1 MTAQRTG
8 EGVQRRTAR
17 GPLGHA
23 LRLADALKLVW
34 RAAPGWAVASGVLA
48 VLQGLVPLAA
58 VYLMKLIVDAVT
70 RGITAADKAAAW
82 RDVAVLVGVAAGVA
96 VAGAAFRA
104 LGALA
109 SESLSLTVSDHVTD
123 VIHARSI
130 AVDLRFYE
138 DAGYYDVLH
147 RAQQEAPSRPTKIV
161 QDLLGTAQSGVSLI
175 GMIGLLLTLHW
186 SIGLI
191 VLGAAIPGALV
202 RIRYSQQL
210 FGWQKRRTDSERRAW
225 YYHWLLVSGDHAK
238 EVRLFDLGP
247 VARTWYRDMRTVLR
261 GERLGLAGRRAAAD
275 AVAGVVA
282 AAAVFGTFA
291 FIAWRT
297 VQGVISLG
305 SLVMYY
311 QAFQTSLS
319 SLQSVLSSLAGLY
332 EDGLFLGYYH
342 EFMTLEPQIRAPAH
356 PRPVPRPP
364 QQGVRFEKVAFSY
377 PGSGRT
383 AIEGLDME
391 LRAGEVT
398 ALVGSNGCGKT
409 TLVKL
414 LCRLYDP
421 DQGRVTI
428 DGIDLRETDP
438 TELHRGLSVIFQD
451 FTRYQLTARQ
461 NIWVGDVSLPGDG
474 AGPGA
479 ARGEAPGPH
488 AAAASASAQAAAAAA
503 GAEQPDAAS
512 VSTQTAGAAGL
523 STAASVS
530 AQAAIEGAARLAGA
544 DQVIAGLPD
553 GYQTMLGRWFQGG
566 EELSIGEWQKVALA
580 RAFLRGAGILVL
592 DEPTSSLDPLA
603 ERQVFD
609 RLREVAADRVVLVI
623 SHRFSTVYGAD
634 RIHIMDAG
642 RIIESGSHEELVARD
657 GVYAAMWRAQGA
669 PSPAGA
675 TAPAH

>member
-1 MTAQRTG
+1 
-8 EGVQRRTAR
+8 
-17 GPLGHA
+17 
-23 LRLADALKLVW
+23 
-34 RAAPGWAVASGVLA
+34 
-48 VLQGLVPLAA
+48 
-58 VYLMKLIVDAVT
+58 
-70 RGITAADKAAAW
+70 
-82 RDVAVLVGVAAGVA
+82 
-96 VAGAAFRA
+96 
-104 LGALA
+104 
-109 SESLSLTVSDHVTD
+109 
-123 VIHARSI
+123 
-130 AVDLRFYE
+130 
-138 DAGYYDVLH
+138 
-147 RAQQEAPSRPTKIV
+147 
-161 QDLLGTAQSGVSLI
+161 
-175 GMIGLLLTLHW
+175 
-186 SIGLI
+186 
-191 VLGAAIPGALV
+191 
-202 RIRYSQQL
+202 
-210 FGWQKRRTDSERRAW
+210 
-225 YYHWLLVSGDHAK
+225 
-238 EVRLFDLGP
+238 
-247 VARTWYRDMRTVLR
+247 
-261 GERLGLAGRRAAAD
+261 
-275 AVAGVVA
+275 
-282 AAAVFGTFA
+282 
-291 FIAWRT
+291 
-297 VQGVISLG
+297 
-305 SLVMYY
+305 
-311 QAFQTSLS
+311 
-319 SLQSVLSSLAGLY
+319 
-332 EDGLFLGYYH
+332 
-342 EFMTLEPQIRAPAH
+342 
-356 PRPVPRPP
+356 
-364 QQGVRFEKVAFSY
+364 
-377 PGSGRT
+377 
-383 AIEGLDME
+383 ME

-461 NIWVGDVSLPGDG
+461 NIWVGDVSLPDDG

-479 ARGEAPGPH
+479 ARGEAPGLR
-488 AAAASASAQAAAAAA
+488 AAA

-523 STAASVS
+523 SAAASVS